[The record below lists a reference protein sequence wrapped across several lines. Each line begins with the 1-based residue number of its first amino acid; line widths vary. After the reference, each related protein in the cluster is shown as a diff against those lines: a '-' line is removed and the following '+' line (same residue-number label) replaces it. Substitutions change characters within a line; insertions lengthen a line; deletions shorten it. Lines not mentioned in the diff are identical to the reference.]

1 MSNFSFRSWAP
12 AIENPHYTTRSTY
25 WSVFNHE
32 TNTSTSFQFKHDALT
47 YKKTLPHATVHFH
60 WFDDAFARINVSV
73 EPLATYNELCRRRAQ
88 ELRDTYG
95 YLRLWFS
102 GGTDSQAALNSFVDN
117 DIHLDE
123 IILARFPDGINT
135 NDPDKTTDRENAI
148 AALPA
153 LERIKHKLTRTKISL
168 LQATTS
174 DINEWFN
181 GATEPEK
188 ISGFDSVDGNHCF
201 TVDLGWA
208 LATKLRDPGQ
218 LDFCDIFGG
227 SKVKLWKN
235 KNKWYFYFVDAALH
249 DSVFSSRT
257 EDFFISR
264 TVPELYL
271 KTAYMLQKF
280 HINLNST
287 DEFVNKLPSILSESK
302 IYNAAMDRV
311 PVHDIASY
319 K

>member
-201 TVDLGWA
+201 TVDL
-208 LATKLRDPGQ
+208 
-218 LDFCDIFGG
+218 
-227 SKVKLWKN
+227 
-235 KNKWYFYFVDAALH
+235 
-249 DSVFSSRT
+249 
-257 EDFFISR
+257 
-264 TVPELYL
+264 
-271 KTAYMLQKF
+271 
-280 HINLNST
+280 
-287 DEFVNKLPSILSESK
+287 
-302 IYNAAMDRV
+302 
-311 PVHDIASY
+311 
-319 K
+319 